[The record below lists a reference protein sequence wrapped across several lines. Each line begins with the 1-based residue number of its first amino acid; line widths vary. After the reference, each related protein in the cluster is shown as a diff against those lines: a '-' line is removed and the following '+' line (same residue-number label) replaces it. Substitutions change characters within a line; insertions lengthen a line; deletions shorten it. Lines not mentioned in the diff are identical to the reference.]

1 MGETM
6 SYTHEMP
13 NKPDI
18 DSRAVDNSAQ
28 LVFALEDMGYDDIE
42 IRALNGALGLF
53 IADTQIAIGTGAD
66 AFDASEDLLDRAAD
80 LFYHRTPEA

>member
-1 MGETM
+1 M

-28 LVFALEDMGYDDIE
+28 LVFALEDMGYDDVE

-53 IADTQIAIGTGAD
+53 IAAL
-66 AFDASEDLLDRAAD
+66 DASEDLIDRAAD